1 MSTIN
6 IDYDQTVVEAPGTPS
21 TETMFDLV
29 MYQPFIRELVAE
41 GTVEE
46 PQLAAE
52 MDSSRSYFDGNRLI
66 KDTTML
72 NNLKVGQEWTI
83 IIDKDQNPLGLVQ
96 KNELAYN
103 SVDPCHDQ
111 LDLNCEVPCINTLPE
126 FEKMKFRFD
135 TEYAYGVRACAKN
148 TDFWDFGYFTKQYAK
163 SERAYRFVRELD
175 LWNMAMDSATSS
187 PAVTVDAKLAE
198 AHPTHFWQNLGTVAA
213 AGAEKV
219 RLAYQYIVDNFSDVR
234 PTTFVAKEF
243 VQELVESVQLPYNIN
258 LDIQKVNTFEQW
270 HVPGFDVAN
279 AARTILG
286 TVGEV
291 IVLRRSPW
299 LTYAGD
305 DALVTQYPL
314 WSADTTKQYVAMF
327 DSRYA
332 YTFEHDGF
340 HLVINPYD
348 CDKLVR
354 GMIDTV
360 YTGSGTT
367 FPTYALVLEFDQFQG
382 YPADTSA

>member
-382 YPADTSA
+382 YQADTSA